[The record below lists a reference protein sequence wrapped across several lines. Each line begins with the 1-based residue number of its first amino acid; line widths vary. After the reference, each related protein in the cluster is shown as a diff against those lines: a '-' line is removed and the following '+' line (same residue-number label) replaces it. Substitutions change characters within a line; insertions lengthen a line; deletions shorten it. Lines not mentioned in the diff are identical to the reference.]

1 MYSLY
6 THCVPELTIVRIFQ
20 MYVIMKM
27 PRPEKAKIT
36 IIHVANILCIL
47 KVGIHT
53 IVTEVLLFRL
63 QLSVVTVI
71 VVTVLKLVKISDGWP

>member
-1 MYSLY
+1 M
-6 THCVPELTIVRIFQ
+6 PELTIVRIFQ

-27 PRPEKAKIT
+27 PRPEKAKTT
-36 IIHVANILCIL
+36 IIRLANILCIL

-63 QLSVVTVI
+63 ELCVVTVI
-71 VVTVLKLVKISDGWP
+71 VVAVLKLVKISDGWP